1 MPVEDLMVA
10 NERNIAKVHNFEKAN
25 DILRLF
31 QGNFIAGNA
40 LLIQAAYFVQARM
53 ERLPPPPQLQLL
65 EMVGSLPAPQRFQ
78 GHEYTCHKHMRNTS

>member
-1 MPVEDLMVA
+1 VL
-10 NERNIAKVHNFEKAN
+10 NERILAKAHKYIKAN
-25 DILRLF
+25 DMLQLF

-65 EMVGSLPAPQRFQ
+65 ETVGSLPAPQNSK
-78 GHEYTCHKHMRNTS
+78 GMNIPVTSTCKN